1 MRHERPLPGRPT
13 PIETLNSAL
22 IRQRLAGA
30 YAREAR
36 AGLATPLEDAV
47 QEVVIADMVELL
59 DQGRIERGYAD
70 IFDLGRAGYHPDM
83 AATLGPHAA
92 KLLAQ
97 RVSGQIERS
106 RGGDDGL
113 DGGDMEAA

>member
-13 PIETLNSAL
+13 PIESLNSAL

-36 AGLATPLEDAV
+36 IGLAAQPLEAAV
-47 QEVVIADMVELL
+47 RDVVIADMVELL
-59 DQGRIERGYAD
+59 DEGRVARGYAD
-70 IFDLGRAGYHPDM
+70 IFDLARAGYHTDM

-92 KLLAQ
+92 KLLAK
-97 RVSGQIERS
+97 RVAER
-106 RGGDDGL
+106 GEQAQGPDDAA
-113 DGGDMEAA
+113 DMEAA

>member
-22 IRQRLAGA
+22 IRQRLAGTF
-30 YAREAR
+30 AREAR
-36 AGLATPLEDAV
+36 IGLGETPPEPDV
-47 QEVVIADMVELL
+47 RDVVIADMVELL

-70 IFDLGRAGYHPDM
+70 IFDLARAGYHTDM

-92 KLLAQ
+92 KLLAK
-97 RVSGQIERS
+97 RVAERGEDAHGADETSG
-106 RGGDDGL
+106 
-113 DGGDMEAA
+113 MEAA